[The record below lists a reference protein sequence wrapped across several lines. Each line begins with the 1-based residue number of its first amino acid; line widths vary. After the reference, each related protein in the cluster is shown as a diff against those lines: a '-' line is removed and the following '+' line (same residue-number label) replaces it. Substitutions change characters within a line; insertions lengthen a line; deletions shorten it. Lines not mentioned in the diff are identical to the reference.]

1 MKMVAKRVLLAED
14 DEDLRNVLSKYLE
27 VFDFNVEC
35 AKDGQEALEIFEKH
49 AFDICVL
56 DVMMP
61 RMDGFTLAEHLID
74 LNPEIPFIFLTARTL
89 KEDKV
94 KGLKLGADDYIEK
107 PFEADELVLRLNNII
122 KRNGRVLASIDHSA
136 LLSIGSYTLD
146 HNRLILKR
154 GLDEQKLTKRE
165 AELIQFLVAHK
176 NVVLKRDEIL
186 TAVWGR
192 DDFSTG
198 RSMDVFISRLRKYFR
213 DDPDVSIESTR
224 GIGLEFRVG

>member
-1 MKMVAKRVLLAED
+1 MVAKRVLLAED

-35 AKDGQEALEIFEKH
+35 AKDGQQALEIFEKNT
-49 AFDICVL
+49 FDICVL

-122 KRNGRVLASIDHSA
+122 KRNGRVPASIDHSV
-136 LLSIGSYTLD
+136 LLPIGSYTLD

-154 GLDEQKLTKRE
+154 GLEEQKLTRRE

-186 TAVWGR
+186 TAVWGS
-192 DDFSTG
+192 DDFFTG
-198 RSMDVFISRLRKYFR
+198 RSMDVFISRLRKYFK
-213 DDPDVSIESTR
+213 DDLNISIESTR